1 MTEPKKI
8 VLLGATGSIGDS
20 VLRVIRKHPDCL
32 ELFGISAH
40 SNLAKLIEIA
50 KEFKVP
56 HAHLVKEPENIS
68 SFPET
73 TRFSFGNKALLELA
87 SMEESDI
94 CVVAIVGAAGL
105 QPTLSAIESGQ
116 DIVLANKESLVM
128 GGELVMK
135 TAKERDVR
143 IIPADSEHNAVFQ
156 CIQGEC
162 NRQLD
167 SIILTASGGAL
178 RDTPIEKLSEVTLEE
193 TLRHP
198 NWSMGPKVTID
209 SATMANKG
217 LELIEAHWLFGLP
230 AEKLEVVIHPSS
242 ITHAIVRFIDGCC
255 LAQLSPPSMT
265 FALQNAILFPNRLEG
280 VEQSLDFSKPIDLSF
295 YPPSPKRFPCLQLAR
310 ESLQA
315 GGSAPLAY
323 NASNEIAVEAFRA
336 NRIGFMEIPS
346 IIEDTLN
353 MHDSSQAHSLDELL
367 YLDSE
372 IRRLAHERVLAHS

>member
-1 MTEPKKI
+1 MTDPKKI

-20 VLRVIRKHPDCL
+20 VLRVIRKHQDSL
-32 ELFGISAH
+32 ELLGISGH
-40 SNLAKLIEIA
+40 SNFAKLIEIA

-56 HAHLVKEPENIS
+56 HAHLVKEPGNIG

-162 NRQLD
+162 NRQLE

-178 RDTPIEKLSEVTLEE
+178 RDTPIEKLPEVTLEE
-193 TLRHP
+193 TLLHP

-230 AEKLEVVIHPSS
+230 PEKLEVVIHPSS

-315 GGSAPLAY
+315 GGSAPLAF

-346 IIEDTLN
+346 IIKDTLN
-353 MHDSSQAHSLDELL
+353 MHDSSQAHSLEELL
-367 YLDSE
+367 NLDSD

>member
-1 MTEPKKI
+1 
-8 VLLGATGSIGDS
+8 
-20 VLRVIRKHPDCL
+20 
-32 ELFGISAH
+32 
-40 SNLAKLIEIA
+40 
-50 KEFKVP
+50 
-56 HAHLVKEPENIS
+56 
-68 SFPET
+68 
-73 TRFSFGNKALLELA
+73 
-87 SMEESDI
+87 MEESDI

-265 FALQNAILFPNRLEG
+265 FALQNAILFPDRLEG

-315 GGSAPLAY
+315 GGSAPLAF

-372 IRRLAHERVLAHS
+372 IRRLAHERVWAHS